1 MLHQQTIRFVNNRI
15 LPLHSPHRPRVY
27 RKLSPYCCHFCATYY
42 KYFFHI
48 HFLAQSMPYFVHFKH
63 TRQINSVEIP
73 LKTQFVAAKLNH
85 ACWSLSNGGQ
95 SRIQFHFR
103 LHYFIWNALSSLI
116 SRSVAL
122 AVHEIYRDIFGP
134 PMVKWMEINLK
145 IIFLLLPFENMK
157 FPQNFLAG
165 AEVLTA
171 GAGGEMTEFAQL

>member
-116 SRSVAL
+116 SRSVC
-122 AVHEIYRDIFGP
+122 
-134 PMVKWMEINLK
+134 
-145 IIFLLLPFENMK
+145 
-157 FPQNFLAG
+157 
-165 AEVLTA
+165 
-171 GAGGEMTEFAQL
+171 

>member
-63 TRQINSVEIP
+63 TRQINSVETP

-116 SRSVAL
+116 SRSVNGNDR
-122 AVHEIYRDIFGP
+122 IRNGNDRKRKRPG
-134 PMVKWMEINLK
+134 ND
-145 IIFLLLPFENMK
+145 
-157 FPQNFLAG
+157 
-165 AEVLTA
+165 
-171 GAGGEMTEFAQL
+171 

>member
-42 KYFFHI
+42 KYFSQI

-103 LHYFIWNALSSLI
+103 LHYFIWNALSSL
-116 SRSVAL
+116 
-122 AVHEIYRDIFGP
+122 
-134 PMVKWMEINLK
+134 
-145 IIFLLLPFENMK
+145 
-157 FPQNFLAG
+157 FPDQWA
-165 AEVLTA
+165 
-171 GAGGEMTEFAQL
+171 

>member
-15 LPLHSPHRPRVY
+15 LPLHSPHRPHVY

-63 TRQINSVEIP
+63 TRQINSVETP

-103 LHYFIWNALSSLI
+103 LHYFIWKRYPVLFPDQWAAHVASRILVAILLASKNGGFDRVLLGSSLQK
-116 SRSVAL
+116 L
-122 AVHEIYRDIFGP
+122 DY
-134 PMVKWMEINLK
+134 
-145 IIFLLLPFENMK
+145 
-157 FPQNFLAG
+157 Q
-165 AEVLTA
+165 
-171 GAGGEMTEFAQL
+171 